1 MNRNRLEKSMA
12 LVLVGAVTMGFTGC
26 LDFGG
31 ANKQAVVDAADEMA
45 SYMLELN
52 ADKLIKNSTLDKK
65 SKEADKLSVLFS
77 NDGRSDEDIMFFNAV
92 EGTID
97 YEIDVES
104 LEIKKNEASIDIVF
118 EIADYSSVL
127 KDEFTKI
134 DDLVSAVQK
143 AKTKEI
149 TFTAEFVK
157 EEKEW
162 IADSV
167 ASKKFM
173 QIYDYRNEEIE
184 LALTPEMIA
193 ALIDRKTSS
202 FWLTTDGK
210 YVDTDLFE
218 YDYYFAAEILDYS
231 TRGVSLFYII
241 EKDGSEIYRSEYV
254 TLGESTNVCCDLEAS
269 ELGLLTFE
277 AGNYTVKLF
286 MSGSNGEE
294 LIDEQSIAVE
304 EPVATPTP
312 VPGNNGEG
320 SADFFRVMDSSF
332 AQKIQKYGWF
342 NAQQGYIYKTDSDEL
357 FFSLLV
363 DPSFSDSLD
372 FEYCYCNSADQAS
385 LTDAINNPVYSGTAT
400 PQDYDNGRFID
411 FVYDFEGEAEIGF
424 YFILIYEAGTENVLA
439 YAFCI
444 VT

>member
-12 LVLVGAVTMGFTGC
+12 LVLAGAVTMGFTGC

-97 YEIDVES
+97 YEIDVDS
-104 LEIKKNEASIDIVF
+104 LEIKKGEASIDIVF

-127 KDEFTKI
+127 KDEYTKI

-157 EEKEW
+157 EDKEW

-167 ASKKFM
+167 ANKKFM

-218 YDYYFAAEILDYS
+218 YDYYFAAEIMDYS
-231 TRGVSLFYII
+231 TRGVNLFYTI
-241 EKDGSEIYRSEYV
+241 EKDGTEIYRSEYV
-254 TLGESTNVCCDLEAS
+254 ILGESTNVCCDLEAS

-277 AGNYTVKLF
+277 SGNYTVKLF
-286 MSGSNGEE
+286 MVGSNGEE

-312 VPGNNGEG
+312 VPGNGE
-320 SADFFRVMDSSF
+320 SSVDFFRVMDTAF
-332 AQKIQKYGWF
+332 ARNIQKYGWL
-342 NAQQGYIYKTDSDEL
+342 NSKEGYVYTRDTDKL

-363 DPSFSDSLD
+363 DPSYSDSLD

-385 LTDAINNPVYSGTAT
+385 LTDAINNPVFSSTAT
-400 PQDYDNGRFID
+400 PTDFDDGRYID
-411 FVYDFEGEAEIGF
+411 FVYEFEGEAQTGF
-424 YFILIYEAGTENVLA
+424 YFILIYEAGTDNVLA

-444 VT
+444 VG

>member
-218 YDYYFAAEILDYS
+218 YDYYFAAEILEYS

-286 MSGSNGEE
+286 MAGSNGEE

-332 AQKIQKYGWF
+332 AQKIQKYGWL
-342 NAQQGYIYKTDSDEL
+342 NAQQGYIYQTDSDEL

-385 LTDAINNPVYSGTAT
+385 LADAINNPVYSGTAT